1 MCGAQQH
8 LQNMWATVKEYKGLY
23 TIWQHSHV
31 INDEYL
37 KSFNSQVTILEI
49 FDGELPNN
57 PLLFKQKLI
66 EAGVSNPNN
75 ASDLDQ
81 DISEKAVVY

>member
-1 MCGAQQH
+1 
-8 LQNMWATVKEYKGLY
+8 MWATVKEYKGLY

-31 INDEYL
+31 TNDEYL
-37 KSFNSQVTILEI
+37 KSFDSQVTILEI

>member
-31 INDEYL
+31 TNDEYL
-37 KSFNSQVTILEI
+37 KSFDSQVTILEI

-66 EAGVSNPNN
+66 EAGVRNPNN